1 MKLCLGTY
9 LKILVQYS
17 SYEQKEI
24 VGKIMHYLSAEFVK
38 INDKTY
44 ESKISN
50 LVNGRKNPSKE
61 IIKMAQDIKDD
72 EYDEIAEYF
81 KSVIEM
87 LDPNKDKQIRSAI
100 CDVVMKDY
108 RIKNSTVVDLVSGTT
123 KDRLELE
130 DTDLNRFLSGIF
142 LYVMKYTK
150 NVEKNE
156 DSNEDVKELTDEY
169 FVEIDKRIKK
179 IEESIIKDVVELANQ
194 TSCINRDEEVELSA
208 RKFCIEHE
216 ENVELLP
223 LCQIAYFIN
232 PCHKNIREIYTDY
245 NTCSSKVRKRIL
257 ELNKLPELDF
267 SDKNWINRCIGLYE
281 KKIVEMQLTTINF
294 WYEGTKYLQ
303 RAYEKYSECKIEEF
317 EPYIFDRI
325 AKSETIDK
333 LMDGKELKAALG
345 DYIAD
350 YLYYKDNRTKQKL
363 IPPWDKV
370 WDVCNLSNCPEYE
383 VTFWVC
389 KFIIDSCYFIDP
401 IVFPKKS
408 DIQVHAETNQ
418 INIHLGDSECLI
430 DTQEDMYYYA
440 LLQLYKCFYNK

>member
-9 LKILVQYS
+9 LKIVVQCKNCT
-17 SYEQKEI
+17 QKEI
-24 VGKIMHYLSAEFVK
+24 VGRIMQCFRSEF
-38 INDKTY
+38 DETDD
-44 ESKISN
+44 SMISN
-50 LVNGRKNPSKE
+50 LVNGRKNPSK
-61 IIKMAQDIKDD
+61 DISEAANEVSKDD
-72 EYDEIAEYF
+72 YGGLVKYF
-81 KSVIEM
+81 KENVTPLLRPTEENV
-87 LDPNKDKQIRSAI
+87 LRRAI
-100 CDVVMKDY
+100 CEVIIRDNEIGSNVEVE
-108 RIKNSTVVDLVSGTT
+108 LVTKTT
-123 KDRLELE
+123 KENLERNT
-130 DTDLNRFLSGIF
+130 TDLSSFLLGIF
-142 LYVMKYTK
+142 LYVMKYTDNK
-150 NVEKNE
+150 DCNQYVKKINE
-156 DSNEDVKELTDEY
+156 DFFMRIRKKSKGEISNSTNNVYDEDT
-169 FVEIDKRIKK
+169 
-179 IEESIIKDVVELANQ
+179 ELA
-194 TSCINRDEEVELSA
+194 A
-208 RKFCIEHE
+208 RKFCINYEKE
-216 ENVELLP
+216 LELLP

-281 KKIVEMQLTTINF
+281 KRIVEMELTTINF
-294 WYEGTKYLQ
+294 WYEGTKYLN
-303 RAYEKYSECKIEEF
+303 RAYEKHSECKIEEF